1 VKTRKRCLLLPFGR
15 EKENPEISK
24 STLLVYLYL
33 LRKRDTCGVRE
44 VQRALGFSSSS
55 SAHYHL
61 EKLVD
66 QGVLT
71 KDSYGNY
78 RINQNAKVEML
89 SSFLIIHGFPLPKQ
103 LIYATVTTAMSLFLV
118 AFYWASLTPTSILAL
133 LPGVVASA
141 IFWYETLKIWRSL
154 PSFKK

>member
-1 VKTRKRCLLLPFGR
+1 MPFGR

>member
-1 VKTRKRCLLLPFGR
+1 
-15 EKENPEISK
+15 
-24 STLLVYLYL
+24 VYLYL